1 MKKIFSLLLAL
12 LLVAG
17 MAVPAYADVNQS
29 RAVIGADLSDEQ
41 VEAVYGM
48 FGIRR
53 GDAIEL
59 KMTNAE
65 ERTYLEGY
73 VDNSL
78 IGTRSISCVYVEL
91 LPEGSGMSVTTS
103 NINWCTG
110 EMYISALA
118 TAGITDANIVVA
130 APFEVSGTAALS
142 GVYKAYE
149 DMTGKKLD
157 DLAKLVSTQEL
168 TVTGELA
175 AQIGAMDSTAIVN
188 ELKLMLDVT
197 QTMSDDEIRAEIREI
212 ASRYNVNLTNTQVE
226 QLLSLCRSLEGL
238 DADSLKARVQEV
250 QNTLQKVSDAK
261 TKVVGFV
268 QGVKKVVDSIS
279 GFFDKIKDAA
289 KQMKEENKHMGTTM
303 RRINDRISL
312 YGNVNRGI
320 KDGDFWQGSYVSI
333 EGSNA
338 VIYGSA
344 QDDYIITRGRV
355 TGFTLLGNGTN
366 VTVGNDSMPSLRFLM
381 KLADGKEAQVDIIY
395 NKVDAFKNAI
405 GVL

>member
-1 MKKIFSLLLAL
+1 MKKILSLILAL

-29 RAVIGADLSDEQ
+29 RAVIGADLTEEQ
-41 VEAVYGM
+41 VDSVYGM
-48 FGIRR
+48 FGLRR
-53 GDAIEL
+53 GEAIEL

-73 VDNSL
+73 VDDSL

-118 TAGITDANIVVA
+118 TAGITDASIVVA

-175 AQIGAMDSTAIVN
+175 AQIGAMDSTSIVN

-197 QTMSDDEIRAEIREI
+197 QTMTDDEIRAEIREI
-212 ASRYNVNLTNTQVE
+212 ASRYNVSLTNTQVE

-238 DADSLKARVQEV
+238 DAEALKARVEEV
-250 QNTLQKVSDAK
+250 QGTLQKVSDAK

-268 QGVKKVVDSIS
+268 QGVKKVVDSVS
-279 GFFDKIKDAA
+279 GFFDKIKD
-289 KQMKEENKHMGTTM
+289 
-303 RRINDRISL
+303 
-312 YGNVNRGI
+312 
-320 KDGDFWQGSYVSI
+320 
-333 EGSNA
+333 
-338 VIYGSA
+338 
-344 QDDYIITRGRV
+344 IIA
-355 TGFTLLGNGTN
+355 
-366 VTVGNDSMPSLRFLM
+366 RF
-381 KLADGKEAQVDIIY
+381 
-395 NKVDAFKNAI
+395 
-405 GVL
+405 

>member
-17 MAVPAYADVNQS
+17 MAVPAYADLNQS

-65 ERTYLEGY
+65 ECTYLEGY

-238 DADSLKARVQEV
+238 DAESLKARVQDV

-268 QGVKKVVDSIS
+268 QGVKKVVDSVS
-279 GFFDKIKDAA
+279 GFFDKIKDIMA
-289 KQMKEENKHMGTTM
+289 
-303 RRINDRISL
+303 
-312 YGNVNRGI
+312 
-320 KDGDFWQGSYVSI
+320 
-333 EGSNA
+333 
-338 VIYGSA
+338 
-344 QDDYIITRGRV
+344 
-355 TGFTLLGNGTN
+355 
-366 VTVGNDSMPSLRFLM
+366 RF
-381 KLADGKEAQVDIIY
+381 
-395 NKVDAFKNAI
+395 
-405 GVL
+405 

>member
-29 RAVIGADLSDEQ
+29 RTVIGADLTDEQ

-53 GDAIEL
+53 GEAIEL

-91 LPEGSGMSVTTS
+91 LPAGSGMSVTTS

-118 TAGITDANIVVA
+118 TAGITDASIVVA

-168 TVTGELA
+168 TITGELA
-175 AQIGAMDSTAIVN
+175 AEIGAMDSTAIVN
-188 ELKLMLDVT
+188 ELKMMLDVT

-226 QLLSLCRSLEGL
+226 QLLTLCRSLEGL
-238 DADSLKARVQEV
+238 DAESLKARVQDV
-250 QNTLQKVSDAK
+250 QNTLQKVSEAK

-268 QGVKKVVDSIS
+268 QGVKKVVESVS
-279 GFFDKIKDAA
+279 GFFDKIKDIMA
-289 KQMKEENKHMGTTM
+289 
-303 RRINDRISL
+303 
-312 YGNVNRGI
+312 
-320 KDGDFWQGSYVSI
+320 
-333 EGSNA
+333 
-338 VIYGSA
+338 
-344 QDDYIITRGRV
+344 
-355 TGFTLLGNGTN
+355 
-366 VTVGNDSMPSLRFLM
+366 RF
-381 KLADGKEAQVDIIY
+381 
-395 NKVDAFKNAI
+395 
-405 GVL
+405 

>member
-29 RAVIGADLSDEQ
+29 RTVIGADLSDEQ

-238 DADSLKARVQEV
+238 DAESLKARVQDV

-279 GFFDKIKDAA
+279 GFFDKIKDIMA
-289 KQMKEENKHMGTTM
+289 
-303 RRINDRISL
+303 
-312 YGNVNRGI
+312 
-320 KDGDFWQGSYVSI
+320 
-333 EGSNA
+333 
-338 VIYGSA
+338 
-344 QDDYIITRGRV
+344 
-355 TGFTLLGNGTN
+355 
-366 VTVGNDSMPSLRFLM
+366 RF
-381 KLADGKEAQVDIIY
+381 
-395 NKVDAFKNAI
+395 
-405 GVL
+405 

>member
-41 VEAVYGM
+41 VESVYGM
-48 FGIRR
+48 FGIQR
-53 GDAIEL
+53 GEAIEL

-73 VDNSL
+73 VDDSL

-91 LPEGSGMSVTTS
+91 LPAGSGMSVTTS

-118 TAGITDANIVVA
+118 TAGITDASIIVA

-168 TVTGELA
+168 TITGELA
-175 AQIGAMDSTAIVN
+175 AEIGSMDSTAIVN
-188 ELKLMLDVT
+188 ELKMMLDVT

-226 QLLSLCRSLEGL
+226 QLLTLCRSLEGL
-238 DADSLKARVQEV
+238 DAESLKARVQDV

-268 QGVKKVVDSIS
+268 QGVKKVVESVS
-279 GFFDKIKDAA
+279 GFFDKI
-289 KQMKEENKHMGTTM
+289 
-303 RRINDRISL
+303 R
-312 YGNVNRGI
+312 
-320 KDGDFWQGSYVSI
+320 
-333 EGSNA
+333 
-338 VIYGSA
+338 
-344 QDDYIITRGRV
+344 
-355 TGFTLLGNGTN
+355 
-366 VTVGNDSMPSLRFLM
+366 
-381 KLADGKEAQVDIIY
+381 DIIA
-395 NKVDAFKNAI
+395 KF
-405 GVL
+405 

>member
-1 MKKIFSLLLAL
+1 MKKIFSLMLAL
-12 LLVAG
+12 MLVAG

-29 RAVIGADLSDEQ
+29 RAVIGADLSEEQ
-41 VEAVYGM
+41 INAVYGM

-53 GDAIEL
+53 GEAIEL

-118 TAGITDANIVVA
+118 TAGITDANIIVA

-168 TVTGELA
+168 TITGELA
-175 AQIGAMDSTAIVN
+175 AEIGAMDSTSIVN

-197 QTMSDDEIRAEIREI
+197 QTMTDDEIRAEIREI

-238 DADSLKARVQEV
+238 DAESLKARVQDV

-268 QGVKKVVDSIS
+268 QSVKKVVDSVS
-279 GFFDKIKDAA
+279 GFFDKIKD
-289 KQMKEENKHMGTTM
+289 
-303 RRINDRISL
+303 
-312 YGNVNRGI
+312 
-320 KDGDFWQGSYVSI
+320 
-333 EGSNA
+333 
-338 VIYGSA
+338 
-344 QDDYIITRGRV
+344 IIA
-355 TGFTLLGNGTN
+355 
-366 VTVGNDSMPSLRFLM
+366 RF
-381 KLADGKEAQVDIIY
+381 
-395 NKVDAFKNAI
+395 
-405 GVL
+405 

>member
-29 RAVIGADLSDEQ
+29 RTVIGADLSDEQ

-91 LPEGSGMSVTTS
+91 LPAGSGMSVTTS

-118 TAGITDANIVVA
+118 TAGITDASIIVA

-238 DADSLKARVQEV
+238 DAEALKARVQDV

-268 QGVKKVVDSIS
+268 QGVKKVVDSVS
-279 GFFDKIKDAA
+279 GFFDKIKDIMA
-289 KQMKEENKHMGTTM
+289 
-303 RRINDRISL
+303 
-312 YGNVNRGI
+312 
-320 KDGDFWQGSYVSI
+320 
-333 EGSNA
+333 
-338 VIYGSA
+338 
-344 QDDYIITRGRV
+344 
-355 TGFTLLGNGTN
+355 
-366 VTVGNDSMPSLRFLM
+366 RF
-381 KLADGKEAQVDIIY
+381 
-395 NKVDAFKNAI
+395 
-405 GVL
+405 